1 MKLAVFQMSAAI
13 DPEARPARIIAAMEE
28 AAREGALLMV
38 APELALSGYGRG
50 AEMPGVAQ
58 HADGAWANLLSEA
71 AQRIGISVIAGFP
84 ERAGDMRYISAL
96 VVDHTQP
103 DARKVYR
110 KGSLYGDYEK
120 GLFRPN
126 GPSTLLVEMHGLK
139 VGLLICYDIEFPE
152 NTRRLALAG
161 ADLVAVPTALPLGP
175 SARFI
180 AEQMIQ
186 VRAFEN
192 QVFVAYADNADREG
206 AFVYQGQSV
215 IAAPDG
221 AALAVAQVTGDALIY
236 AEIDPA
242 AYQTGRQENPYL
254 ADVKA
259 AGIAVG

>member
-1 MKLAVFQMSAAI
+1 MKLAVFQMSATI
-13 DPEARPARIIAAMEE
+13 DPDARPARIIAAMEE
-28 AAREGALLMV
+28 AAQEGAQLMV

-50 AEMPGVAQ
+50 AEMAGASQ

-71 AQRIGISVIAGFP
+71 AQRNGISVIAGFP
-84 ERAGDMRYISAL
+84 EQAGEARYISAL
-96 VVDHTQP
+96 VIDHTQP
-103 DARKVYR
+103 NARKVYR

-120 GLFRPN
+120 GLFHPN
-126 GPSTLLVEMHGLK
+126 GPSTLVVEMHGLK

-161 ADLVAVPTALPLGP
+161 VDLVAVPTALPRGA
-175 SARFI
+175 SARFV

-192 QVFVAYADNADREG
+192 QMFVAYADNADREG
-206 AFVYQGQSV
+206 AFGYQGQSV

-221 AALAVAQVTGDALIY
+221 AVLASAPVAGDALIY
-236 AEIDPA
+236 ADIDPA
-242 AYQTGRQENPYL
+242 GYQAGRQENPYL

-259 AGIAVG
+259 AGLA